1 MTPIEFIA
9 AAHVAATLIVGGIHA
24 WLIVLGLRAMRRASD
39 SRDRALAAQQHAADQ
54 HHAEAQHA
62 ADQRHAEA
70 QRAADQRHAEA
81 QRTADQRHAEA
92 MTALRAL
99 IARTAPAADAD

>member
-1 MTPIEFIA
+1 MTPIEIIA
-9 AAHVAATLIVGGIHA
+9 AAHVVATLIVGGIHA

-54 HHAEAQHA
+54 RHAEAQH
-62 ADQRHAEA
+62 
-70 QRAADQRHAEA
+70 
-81 QRTADQRHAEA
+81 TADQRHAEA

-99 IARTAPAADAD
+99 IARTAPAAD